1 MKMCQLHTPV
11 WVRDWK
17 NKTNS
22 ASNIIMIDF
31 EVHDCMLRVVE
42 MNQWLYESIP
52 CLGCML
58 HASSLFQISY
68 FHPLHTAYNRPETF
82 QLSLAVKEWY
92 NLKWQIIWISCQ
104 TCEKAFL
111 LGLRSFP
118 STCHFGF
125 SALRNLQWLRAV
137 YNVGDM
143 SFNIN

>member
-92 NLKWQIIWISCQ
+92 NLKVTNYLDFLSNLWKSILARL
-104 TCEKAFL
+104 EKF
-111 LGLRSFP
+111 
-118 STCHFGF
+118 
-125 SALRNLQWLRAV
+125 
-137 YNVGDM
+137 
-143 SFNIN
+143 SFNLPFWIQCFEKPAVIESSLQCWWYVI